1 MHFSVFYLQRMTIVC
16 MRRLK
21 TDSLYNMY
29 IIDNRTGL
37 FQAPYSRVA
46 AMNFV
51 QLILMNKEMKEVI
64 VVLFSKPFYIS

>member
-1 MHFSVFYLQRMTIVC
+1 MHFSVFYLPRTTTVC

-37 FQAPYSRVA
+37 FQAPTFIRVL
-46 AMNFV
+46 
-51 QLILMNKEMKEVI
+51 QQ
-64 VVLFSKPFYIS
+64 